1 MESPPK
7 ACRINAAELIPS
19 QSSLWEIQIILV
31 RFDLVTFLAGV
42 FLVTF
47 LAGVFLVTFLA
58 GVFLIILFLDTTNI
72 LSNCRYPHLNEEN
85 KIKIF

>member
-1 MESPPK
+1 MG
-7 ACRINAAELIPS
+7 NTNYF
-19 QSSLWEIQIILV
+19 SSYLVILV
-31 RFDLVTFLAGV
+31 TFLAGVFLVTFLAGV

-85 KIKIF
+85 KIKIFQY